1 MICPMLSALKP
12 VDDHGNPVNRECI
25 YEECRFFDQQARDC
39 SLMMASQAMLDMAR
53 RGPVAAPAGD
63 PRPGA
68 EIERRLTDVRKD
80 LLTSALEIQGVVREA
95 AQAILERLAAG
106 VAPTGSPVSA
116 PGAPAG
122 VPTPHPGASSEEL
135 KMLPQRL
142 GSIERAVAGSSVA
155 LQRSLEE
162 GLLAFSVRLDARTNG
177 MSNADAVAAQLL
189 AQMNALAQTQQK
201 AVEKLLGEMATVQ
214 SSTRRLDQAVATIE
228 KGLGRATEDSLQMQ
242 QLLTLVKGQT
252 EKTHAALR
260 SITEGNKSVLLAIE
274 TQSQRDQAELA
285 RHRQEESQACNSRGV
300 VLYYRGALEAALQ
313 AFDRAL
319 ELVPQFAES
328 HNNRG
333 LVLSKMGRADE
344 AISAFQEALRLD
356 PNMGEVFNN
365 LGFLYH
371 ASADHQKAVEM
382 FNQAVQGAADSSI
395 AYTNLGNSFYKLSQ
409 PEKAV
414 SAWRHALEL
423 DPLNENA
430 RRGLRMFQ
438 QDTGAN

>member
-25 YEECRFFDQQARDC
+25 YEECRFFDRELRDC
-39 SLMMASQAMLDMAR
+39 SLMVASHAMLDLAR
-53 RGPVAAPAGD
+53 RGAPAQAAGEASIGPELD
-63 PRPGA
+63 
-68 EIERRLTDVRKD
+68 RRFNDVRKD
-80 LLTSALEIQGVVREA
+80 LLTSALEVQGVVREA
-95 AQAILERLAAG
+95 AQAILHQMPA
-106 VAPTGSPVSA
+106 VAP
-116 PGAPAG
+116 PA
-122 VPTPHPGASSEEL
+122 ASSAGEPGGGPAARPGLSPEDL
-135 KMLPQRL
+135 QALQQRI
-142 GSIERAVAGSSVA
+142 GSIERAVASSSVA
-155 LQRSLEE
+155 MQRSLEE
-162 GLLAFSVRLDARTNG
+162 GLLSFSTRLDARAQG
-177 MSNADAVAAQLL
+177 MSSNDAVVAQLL
-189 AQMNALAQTQQK
+189 AQMNAMTQTQQK
-201 AVEKLLGEMATVQ
+201 AAERLLQEMGTTQA
-214 SSTRRLDQAVATIE
+214 SARRLEQAVATLE
-228 KGLGRATEDSLQMQ
+228 KSLGRSTDETLQMQ

-260 SITEGNKSVLLAIE
+260 SITEGNRSVLQAIE
-274 TQSQRDQAELA
+274 TQAQRDQADLS
-285 RHRQEESQACNSRGV
+285 RRRQEESESCNSRGV
-300 VLYYRGALEAALQ
+300 LLYYRGALEAALQ

-319 ELVPQFAES
+319 ELVPEFAEA

-344 AISAFQEALRLD
+344 AIAAFQEALRLD

-371 ASADHQKAVEM
+371 AREDHQKAVEM
-382 FNQAVQGAADSSI
+382 FNQALQGAADSSI
-395 AYTNLGNSFYKLSQ
+395 AYTNLGNSFYKLNQ

-438 QDTGAN
+438 QDAGAN